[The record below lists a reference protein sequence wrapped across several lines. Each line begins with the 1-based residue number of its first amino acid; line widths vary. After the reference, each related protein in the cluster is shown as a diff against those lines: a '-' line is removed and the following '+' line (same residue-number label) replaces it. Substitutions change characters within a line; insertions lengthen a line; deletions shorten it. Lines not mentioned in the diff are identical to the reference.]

1 MVISFI
7 SRDLLD
13 IFRDFDGSQEEE
25 KEREFVGARGTTR
38 SFIKTLSCSPRSGG
52 WSPTVESFITEK
64 VDTDLGGRVFHIN
77 EFIESGFR
85 AYVNSFMS
93 RSRGLN
99 FLIIAGNR
107 DHEKGIR
114 YIHEIGAGAVTIKP
128 SSKVGRR
135 DFCGESTV
143 TADVIIVI
151 KSRWTD
157 E

>member
-1 MVISFI
+1 M
-7 SRDLLD
+7 
-13 IFRDFDGSQEEE
+13 
-25 KEREFVGARGTTR
+25 
-38 SFIKTLSCSPRSGG
+38 
-52 WSPTVESFITEK
+52 
-64 VDTDLGGRVFHIN
+64 DTDLGGRVFHIN

-85 AYVNSFMS
+85 AYVNSFTS

-99 FLIIAGNR
+99 FLIIAGNG

-114 YIHEIGAGAVTIKP
+114 YIHEIAGAVTIKP